1 MRILLDHGAPYG
13 LARYL
18 EGHTV
23 STAHKCGWDR
33 LTNGDLLRAAEQAG
47 FDLLL
52 TNDKNLRYQQ
62 NLSSRRIA
70 LIVLGNSSWLIVRKH
85 LTEIVIAVGQAWNF
99 RGSGYPASP
108 QEAFCP
114 PVENDRRR
122 SPAAFGC
129 GSFAR

>member
-1 MRILLDHGAPYG
+1 MRILLDHGAPSG

-33 LTNGDLLRAAEQAG
+33 LTNGDLLTAAEQAG

-70 LIVLGNSSWLIVRKH
+70 LIVLGNSSWPIVRKH
-85 LTEIVIAVGQAWNF
+85 LTAIVIAVN
-99 RGSGYPASP
+99 
-108 QEAFCP
+108 
-114 PVENDRRR
+114 
-122 SPAAFGC
+122 AARP
-129 GSFAR
+129 GSFAEVDIPLPPKKPFVRQ